1 MSQGERFAVGYLLI
15 CWMVFCA
22 YKLVQEFIKGFKGEK
37 INLNSTYTKLIEEIV
52 YYCAD
57 LYREN
62 KIKHYPQ
69 FEVSYYESKK
79 TLGIYYPSRKKI
91 LIYVNAHQGEDRIKQ
106 IIHTT
111 LHECFHYRD
120 HLKEADF
127 KNYDYYTK
135 EAGYSFNK
143 YEISANKFANKNL
156 EDCIKHLKQKGIV
169 S

>member
-1 MSQGERFAVGYLLI
+1 MSHEQRFIVISLLI

-22 YKLVQEFIKGFKGEK
+22 YKLVQEIRKALSAEK
-37 INLNSTYTKLIEEIV
+37 LTLNSTYTKLVEEIV
-52 YYCAD
+52 HFCAP

-69 FEVSYYESKK
+69 FDVSYYESKK
-79 TLGIYYPSRKKI
+79 TLGYYFTSSKKI
-91 LIYVNAHQGEDRIKQ
+91 LIYVNAHKGEEKIKK

-120 HLKEADF
+120 HLKETDF

-135 EAGYSFNK
+135 QVGYSFNK

-156 EDCIKHLKQKGIV
+156 KECIKHLKQKGIV